1 MNTYTENIETV
12 NNNNEELYEDK
23 DDYETDNEYEGSC
36 SDNSYSSDTWINT
49 ITHQDYNDLCGTIEE
64 LIQDYVNKYIC
75 KMSSPSFYVE
85 LNKEITENIFNLLL
99 ISENCEDFDYKEIED
114 VVLFISN
121 NYFENNSQTI
131 PLRSIKHYENM
142 TTPIELKNLDVLQ
155 KQIEKLTNIK
165 LIKQRSPEWYE
176 FRNQLITASNIW
188 KVFGSQ
194 SQINSI
200 IYEKCKAY
208 TDYLQLVN
216 NNNNNEIDNII
227 VNENT
232 SNSTNTNLH
241 GALHWGVKYEAVSV
255 MIYEKMFN
263 TKVSEF
269 GCVQHSVHNF
279 IGASPDG
286 INTDINSP
294 LYGRMIEIKNIFNRE
309 ITGVPKE
316 EYWIQ
321 TQVQMETCEL
331 DECDFI
337 ETRFK
342 EFLCEDDF
350 YNTSHP
356 LNNETPNVGMDDSS
370 IVNIPINELK
380 DISPNVEC
388 PISKLY
394 QYKGVIL
401 YFIKKCIKPTTFQI
415 ITNPNTYNEPHYVYM
430 PLTIDLNPETVN
442 AWINTMRLEKE
453 TEYTLFNTIY
463 WGLDEISCVL
473 IQRNRLW
480 FQSVFP
486 KIQTVWNIIQNER
499 VSGYAHRCAKK
510 KVPKTEITE
519 ETKAKYKNKI
529 SLIKCD
535 EFGNIIQ

>member
-1 MNTYTENIETV
+1 MNTYTANIETDD
-12 NNNNEELYEDK
+12 NNNEEFYEDV
-23 DDYETDNEYEGSC
+23 DDYENDNEYEGSC

-99 ISENCEDFDYKEIED
+99 ISENCEEFDYKEIED

-142 TTPIELKNLDVLQ
+142 TTSIELKNRDVLQ

-216 NNNNNEIDNII
+216 NNNEIDNII

-232 SNSTNTNLH
+232 STSTNTNLH
-241 GALHWGVKYEAVSV
+241 GALHWGVKYELVSV

-269 GCVQHSVHNF
+269 GCVQHSLHNF

-342 EFLCEDDF
+342 EFSCEDDF

-356 LNNETPNVGMDDSS
+356 LNNETSNVSVGEDSNE
-370 IVNIPINELK
+370 NIPINELK
-380 DISPNVEC
+380 DTSPKVES
-388 PISKLY
+388 PILKLY

-401 YFIKKCIKPTTFQI
+401 YFIKKCIKPTTFQL
-415 ITNPNTYNEPHYVYM
+415 ITNPNSYNEPHYVYM

-442 AWINTMRLEKE
+442 DWINSIRLEKE
-453 TEYTLFNTIY
+453 SEYTLFNTIY

-510 KVPKTEITE
+510 KVHKTEITE
-519 ETKAKYKNKI
+519 ENKTNYKNKI